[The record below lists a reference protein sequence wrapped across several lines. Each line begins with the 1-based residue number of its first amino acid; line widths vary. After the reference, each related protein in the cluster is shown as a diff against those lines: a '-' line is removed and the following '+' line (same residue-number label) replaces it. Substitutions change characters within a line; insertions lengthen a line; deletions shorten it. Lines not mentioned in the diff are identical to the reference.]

1 MLNSCNSVNQ
11 VSSTRQLLVILA
23 ALCLTLIV
31 GVPDAKAA
39 FIVSFRTSVP
49 DPMVAGGGGF
59 VDVLVRSDQVDGESL
74 DGYQVGL
81 TIAPGGES
89 PGPVDGLIFSDMQV
103 DDELIDP
110 NYVFVGNSFDF
121 ITSVPVGAVIP
132 GGTKYIGSDIT
143 NDLVPVTLALTDR
156 LLFQLDISALTEGT
170 YTISLDAGVTSFFS
184 DQNDPLGTPVLVN
197 STAGTLKVIATP
209 EPSSLLLIS
218 LGSAGMLAFRRRRV
232 NTLVVPQVP
241 VHHGY

>member
-1 MLNSCNSVNQ
+1 MLNSYNSVKR
-11 VSSTRQLLVILA
+11 VSSNRQLLVILA

-49 DPMVAGGGGF
+49 DPLVAGGGGF
-59 VDVLVRSDQVDGESL
+59 VDVLVRSDQEAGESL
-74 DGYQVGL
+74 EGYQVGL

-89 PGPVDGLIFSDMQV
+89 PGPVDGLIFSDVQV
-103 DDELIDP
+103 DDELTDP

-121 ITSVPVGAVIP
+121 IAPVAVGEVTP
-132 GGTKYIGSDIT
+132 DQTKYIGSDIT
-143 NDLVPVTLALTDR
+143 YDFAPVMLELTER
-156 LLFQLDISALTEGT
+156 LLFRLDISALTEGT
-170 YTISLDAGVTSFFS
+170 YTISIDTLVTSFFS
-184 DQNDPLGTPVLVN
+184 DQNDPLGTPVLFS

-218 LGSAGMLAFRRRRV
+218 LGSAGMLAFRRRRRV
-232 NTLVVPQVP
+232 SAMPP
-241 VHHGY
+241 MSSERW